1 MELLRRA
8 FLHLAASA
16 AALPLAAPIAD
27 AQSTSAQPPSQ
38 QPVRPLAE
46 RLAAYADGLRY
57 DDIDAATIE
66 RVKTH
71 VIDTIGCGI
80 GAFDERPVGICRDVA
95 LAVSG
100 NATIIGTDRRTTVDL
115 ASLANGRPDFQKSSG
130 NTATIEYGPAGAIVG
145 RVAKDDA
152 ADVVIVSRS
161 QLQKL
166 ASGGKVVPGS
176 LVDIA
181 GIALG
186 VAIRKGAPKPDIS
199 TVEAF
204 KRTLLAARSIGY
216 RDPITGST
224 SGIYTAGMLER
235 LGIAQDLKPKLRLD
249 RSEGD
254 VPENVFLGVAKGDVD
269 MQIGQITEIVIS
281 PGVDLAGPLPAEIQN
296 TTVMAAGIV
305 TASKAPDAAKAF
317 ISFMSSPAAAAVL
330 KATGFQPVDKN

>member
-1 MELLRRA
+1 MSCLRIAIAA
-8 FLHLAASA
+8 FALIAAMRTGST
-16 AALPLAAPIAD
+16 AD
-27 AQSTSAQPPSQ
+27 A
-38 QPVRPLAE
+38 AE
-46 RLAAYADGLRY
+46 
-57 DDIDAATIE
+57 IKI
-66 RVKTH
+66 
-71 VIDTIGCGI
+71 
-80 GAFDERPVGICRDVA
+80 
-95 LAVSG
+95 
-100 NATIIGTDRRTTVDL
+100 L
-115 ASLANGRPDFQKSSG
+115 ASGSVKAAFSQLLPDFQKSSG

-145 RVAKDDA
+145 RVQKDEA

-166 ASGGKVVPGS
+166 ESNGKVVPGS

-181 GIALG
+181 GISLG

-204 KRTLLAARSIGY
+204 KRALLAARSIGY

-224 SGIYTAGMLER
+224 SGIYTASMLER

-296 TTVMAAGIV
+296 ITVMAAGII
-305 TASKAPDAAKAF
+305 TTSKAPDAAKAF
-317 ISFMSSPAAAAVL
+317 ISFISSSAGAAVL
-330 KATGFQPVDKN
+330 KATGFQPADKN